1 MLSVILVGAGVYEY
15 YQIQQEEL
23 IGFLNHHHAYDS
35 AFKYEQLAVI
45 DVDTLA
51 KPSGNL
57 TFKSLTITYTF
68 NPPDEYDDVPYVRL
82 TYASGPACNIS
93 QYPSSVNCHEM
104 LLIIPTN
111 NVTVMDRSISAGP
124 LNNFGFDLNTE
135 TGAHI
140 EWQLY
145 LFLATYVGTG
155 NRGLQA

>member
-1 MLSVILVGAGVYEY
+1 MYFFNHLLLTFDGLRVGRPIPRLRPSIKGVLPCLFSPFLRPRAGIKGICLQVNTTSPPANR
-15 YQIQQEEL
+15 INKKL
-23 IGFLNHHHAYDS
+23 DPLFL
-35 AFKYEQLAVI
+35 I
-45 DVDTLA
+45 DV
-51 KPSGNL
+51 K
-57 TFKSLTITYTF
+57 
-68 NPPDEYDDVPYVRL
+68 
-82 TYASGPACNIS
+82 
-93 QYPSSVNCHEM
+93 M